1 MFQDLGK
8 KRLSTQKI
16 PKIIVKAFFIRTM
29 NEDCLNTIHMQK
41 MLFYVTAVVKQST
54 AVSINEFNNY
64 NCHYN
69 DNFPDTVKLV
79 TL

>member
-1 MFQDLGK
+1 
-8 KRLSTQKI
+8 
-16 PKIIVKAFFIRTM
+16 M